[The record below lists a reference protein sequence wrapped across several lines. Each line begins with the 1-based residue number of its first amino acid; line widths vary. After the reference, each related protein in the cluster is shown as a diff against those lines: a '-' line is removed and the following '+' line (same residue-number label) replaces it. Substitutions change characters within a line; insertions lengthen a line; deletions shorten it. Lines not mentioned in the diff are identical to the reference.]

1 MKKVLVTGATGH
13 VGNVLIKYLKE
24 KGYDVYGLV
33 MPFERIDYI
42 KNDCTLL
49 YGNILD
55 LEGLKYNFKNI
66 DYVIHTAGIIDI
78 GSGNKRNLYNV
89 NVNGTLNVLKASLF
103 NKVKR
108 VVYTSSVH
116 AIPELKDN
124 SLMTEITEFD
134 PKLVKGNYA
143 KSKALATKKAF
154 EFAKENDLELVVTL
168 LAGVIGSSDYKGSYM
183 GEVVRSYLNN
193 KLPLYVKGGYNYVD
207 VKDVAKGIHLALEKG
222 KNLETYLLSGHYLT
236 VKQYLDLVAE
246 ISHFKPIKKAIN
258 YHFILFVSK
267 FAELYYILS
276 KRKMLLSTY
285 SIKVLRSN
293 ANFSN
298 LKAKEQLGWEIRPI
312 KETVREIVEFTF
324 AEYKIK
330 SYKVKKLKKA

>member
-1 MKKVLVTGATGH
+1 MEKVLVTGATGH
-13 VGNVLIKYLKE
+13 VGNVVIKLLKE

-42 KNDCTLL
+42 KNDCKLL

-55 LEGLKYNFKNI
+55 LEGLKYNFKDM
-66 DYVIHTAGIIDI
+66 DYIIHTAGIIDI
-78 GSGNKRNLYNV
+78 GSGNKKKLYEV

-124 SLMTEITEFD
+124 QEMTEINEFN

-143 KSKALATKKAF
+143 KSKALATQKALDY
-154 EFAKENDLELVVTL
+154 AKEHNIDLVVTM
-168 LAGVIGSSDYKGSYM
+168 LAGVIGSYDYKGSYM
-183 GEVVRSYLNN
+183 GEVVRSFLNN
-193 KLPLYVKGGYNYVD
+193 KLPVYIKGGYNYVD
-207 VKDVAKGIHLALEKG
+207 VKDAANGIILAMEKG
-222 KNLETYLLSGHYLT
+222 ENLETYLLSGHYVS
-236 VKQYLDLVAE
+236 VKEYLDITAKLT
-246 ISHFKPIKKAIN
+246 HLKPLKKAIN

-293 ANFSN
+293 ANFN
-298 LKAKEQLGWEIRPI
+298 NTKAKTNLGFTVRPI
-312 KETVREIVEFTF
+312 EESIKDIIDFTF
-324 AEYKIK
+324 KEYKIK
-330 SYKVKKLKKA
+330 SFKVKKLRKA